1 MPKRR
6 DDIKNSEQ
14 VGIRLTPDLRERCKT
29 VRLSGAFKS
38 TAESQFLVYLI
49 EIGLSKYE
57 KAILPHE
64 NDESLETTEIKG
76 DTKSRSKT
84 A

>member
-14 VGIRLTPDLRERCKT
+14 VGIRLTSDLRDRCKAA
-29 VRLSGAFKS
+29 RLSGAFKS

-64 NDESLETTEIKG
+64 NDENFETTEIKG
-76 DTKSRSKT
+76 DARAKT

>member
-6 DDIKNSEQ
+6 DDIKNTEQ
-14 VGIRLTPDLRERCKT
+14 VGIRMTPDLRERCKN

-38 TAESQFLVYLI
+38 TAEAQFLVYLV

-64 NDESLETTEIKG
+64 KDENYEIVEKG
-76 DTKSRSKT
+76 DIDAKSGT

>member
-6 DDIKNSEQ
+6 DDIKNEH
-14 VGIRLTPDLRERCKT
+14 VGLRMSPDLRERCKT
-29 VRLSGAFKS
+29 ARLAGAFKS
-38 TAESQFLVYLI
+38 TTESPFLVYLI

-57 KAILPHE
+57 KVILPQE
-64 NDESLETTEIKG
+64 LDEQSADTGKRGIESL
-76 DTKSRSKT
+76 T